1 MLDEAKALWRDTLES
16 LLPEIEAGTPV
27 IGLEPACVSA
37 FRDELLGLFHSDE
50 RARRLAGKTFMLT
63 EFLAQHAPEL
73 AGRKLSGRALV
84 QVHCH
89 HHAVITPETLRQILD
104 RLGLDYE
111 IMASGCC
118 GMAGSFG
125 FEAKKYDV
133 SMAAAERVLLPK
145 IRAAAPD
152 TLIIASGFS
161 CREQIEQASGRTTLH
176 MADVLARAVP
186 AEARP

>member
-1 MLDEAKALWRDTLES
+1 MLDEAKELWRETLDA

-27 IGLEPACVSA
+27 VGLEPACVSA
-37 FRDELLGLFHSDE
+37 FRDELLGLFHADE

-63 EFLAQHAPEL
+63 EFLAKHAPEL

-89 HHAVITPETLRQILD
+89 HHAVIKPDTLRQILD

-133 SMAAAERVLLPK
+133 SMKAAERVLLPK

-161 CREQIEQASGRTTLH
+161 CREQIEQGSGRKTLH
-176 MADVLARAVP
+176 MADVLARAVT
-186 AEARP
+186 AEVRH